1 MLVQTQTKSKS
12 RLPLLIVLGLVFAV
26 TAVVIYRTYFGQ
38 TDIDLSPPE
47 LTVNGAGFATTF
59 DTDVLEDVRVKGLQ
73 MHGNA
78 EVQVQERGR
87 KPNPFQ
93 PF

>member
-1 MLVQTQTKSKS
+1 MLVQTQVKSKS
-12 RLPLLIVLGLVFAV
+12 RLPLLIVLGLVFLV
-26 TAVVIYRTYFGQ
+26 TGVVIFRTYF
-38 TDIDLSPPE
+38 TEPDIDLTPPE
-47 LTVNGAGFATTF
+47 LTVQGSFSTTF

-73 MHGNA
+73 MHGSA